1 MSYSGSLQSDFNR
14 GNVAE
19 KVLQTQDSIRPSYI
33 TAKAGQK
40 QIFTSEV
47 TQISFELYII
57 SLETYVSIIYR
68 RHFGDI

>member
-1 MSYSGSLQSDFNR
+1 MSQSGSLQSNFNR

-33 TAKAGQK
+33 IAKGQK
-40 QIFTSEV
+40 QIFTSEGS
-47 TQISFELYII
+47 QISFELYII

-68 RHFGDI
+68 RNFGDI

>member
-1 MSYSGSLQSDFNR
+1 MSQSGSLQYDFNR

-33 TAKAGQK
+33 TAKRQK

-47 TQISFELYII
+47 SQISFELFII

-68 RHFGDI
+68 RRFGDI